1 MRKYT
6 LASLSARGEVDLRCY
21 QTEIES
27 AVLSVMPKAVVTIY
41 EDYYTVSPS
50 PDKGDATRIGRRI
63 SKTVLGQYCIH
74 IPKLFNGEEI

>member
-1 MRKYT
+1 MRKYI
-6 LASLSARGEVDLRCY
+6 LASPTARAEVDLIDYRE
-21 QTEIES
+21 EIEA
-27 AVLSVMPKAVVTIY
+27 AVFDVMPKAVVTIY

-50 PDKGDATRIGRRI
+50 PDKGDAIRIGRRI